1 MFSFKGAVM
10 LDTDIDFMDF
20 DSARQYVLAFIT
32 TLKSTQRE
40 RGVTEEELA
49 LWQRRVKLAAGRRE
63 QVLQKAAEEKVAE
76 LAAKQAR
83 LRAEEAEL
91 AAKSDVLKEK
101 LRRLRIRSTLTV
113 DADALLAQL
122 SMLAGEPDTLKRNLQ
137 QQEAQNALEE
147 LKRKMHGGGEG

>member
-1 MFSFKGAVM
+1 M

-32 TLKSTQRE
+32 TLKETQKE

-49 LWQRRVKLAAGRRE
+49 LWQRRVKLAAGRGE

-76 LAAKQAR
+76 LAAKQSR
-83 LRAEEAEL
+83 LLAEEAEL
-91 AAKSDVLKEK
+91 ARKTDVLKEK

-122 SMLAGEPDTLKRNLQ
+122 SMLAGEPDTLKRDLQ
-137 QQEAQNALEE
+137 QQEAQSALEE
-147 LKRKMHGGGEG
+147 LKRKMNRGGEG

>member
-1 MFSFKGAVM
+1 M

-40 RGVTEEELA
+40 RGITEEELA
-49 LWQRRVKLAAGRRE
+49 LWRRRVKLAADRGE

-76 LAAKQAR
+76 LAAKHAR

-91 AAKSDVLKEK
+91 ARKSDVLKEK
-101 LRRLRIRSTLTV
+101 LRLLRIRSSLTV
-113 DADALLAQL
+113 DAEALLAQL
-122 SMLAGEPDTLKRNLQ
+122 SLLAGEPDNLKRNLQ
-137 QQEAQNALEE
+137 QQEAQSALEE
-147 LKRKMHGGGEG
+147 LKRKMNGGEPAPGG